1 MSIAVVTDS
10 TASLTQQL
18 RREHGIRVVPLH
30 VVVDGTDRVEGDDGD
45 TDWVVA
51 ALRRKADISTS
62 RPTPAT
68 FLRAYQ
74 EAAKGGAEAIISVH
88 LSASLSGTIDSA
100 RSAAIESPVPVHVVD
115 SRSIGMTVGFAAIGA
130 TRDAAAGRDV
140 EDVAE
145 RLSRRLDA
153 GSVRL
158 LVHSLERLRR
168 GGRIGG
174 AAALLG
180 SALAVKPVLHVE
192 DGQVE
197 PLERVRT
204 ASRAIARLQALTEAD
219 CADLPE
225 WADGVEIAVQHIDAD
240 ERSSALAA
248 SLAESLPEHAGGR
261 IESATLSAVV
271 AAHVGL
277 GTIGV
282 AVLPR
287 LRD

>member
-10 TASLTQQL
+10 TVSLTQEL
-18 RREHGIRVVPLH
+18 RREHGIAVVPLH

-45 TDWVVA
+45 TTWVVE

-68 FLRAYQ
+68 FLRTYQ
-74 EAAKGGAEAIISVH
+74 EAAKGGAEAIVSVH
-88 LSASLSGTIDSA
+88 LSSSLSGTIDSA

-115 SRSIGMTVGFAAIGA
+115 SRSIGMAVGFAAVGA
-130 TRDAAAGRDV
+130 ARDAAAGHPV
-140 EDVAE
+140 EDVVE
-145 RLSRRLDA
+145 RLERRLGA
-153 GSVRL
+153 STVRL

-219 CADLPE
+219 CAALPE

-240 ERSSALAA
+240 ERARALREA
-248 SLAESLPEHAGGR
+248 LVESLGSGTPGR
-261 IESATLSAVV
+261 VETATLSAVV
-271 AAHVGL
+271 SAHVGL